1 MENETRS
8 KWYFSGLLAVLAASS
23 VAWAEPLT
31 GTETPQPGA
40 WLHADQRALQ
50 DFRQRLAE
58 QPQNPHQAWLP
69 VIEEFRTLIESP
81 PASE

>member
-1 MENETRS
+1 MENETRL
-8 KWYFSGLLAVLAASS
+8 KWWFTGLLAVLAASS
-23 VAWAEPLT
+23 VAWAQAPQVT
-31 GTETPQPGA
+31 APPQPGA

-58 QPQNPHQAWLP
+58 QPQNPRQAWLP